1 MPPQKFIGTTTTDAL
16 KLVREKVG
24 GDAIVISTRD
34 IPAGVE
40 IIAISPADL
49 KGFSKEPPKTP
60 PARTANV
67 SHQEAPKPKPS
78 AADTSTATPTSEM
91 TVLLAQIKTLLQAQL
106 ANDAWGEM
114 KEHASDVAEALRLML
129 HAGFSPEVSGDL
141 VDELKRQSPNLNSSV
156 AERLQDLLEERLQ
169 VTDALTMFDQGGT
182 FAFIGST
189 GVGKTTV
196 TAKIAARCVLRFGR
210 DKVGLLTT
218 DTYRIGAQEQVKTY
232 AKIIGVPVVAVR
244 DSADLAS
251 RLAAMRDRKVILIDT
266 AGVSQ
271 RDLQMLEQLQL
282 LNGGAEDLRHVLV
295 MSSTSNLRT
304 LEEVIQTYQTGLG
317 NTAATRLDA
326 AIVTKTDEAAQLGP
340 IVDCLVRHRLPLM
353 FIANGQRVPEDLS
366 QADAPY
372 LCHRALRQSGSGET
386 VELESKDIP
395 WLMIDQLSAWGM
407 SSK

>member
-1 MPPQKFIGTTTTDAL
+1 M
-16 KLVREKVG
+16 G

-40 IIAISPADL
+40 IIAISPTDL
-49 KGFSKEPPKTP
+49 KGFSKAP
-60 PARTANV
+60 PATTSAREPQA
-67 SHQEAPKPKPS
+67 APRPKPQAPS
-78 AADTSTATPTSEM
+78 GGSSTATASTSEM
-91 TVLLAQIKTLLQAQL
+91 TVLLQQIKTLLQAQL

-114 KEHASDVAEALRLML
+114 QEHASDVAEALRLML
-129 HAGFSPEVSGDL
+129 HAGFSPEVSGEL
-141 VDELKRQSPNLNSSV
+141 VDELKRQSPNLNSPV
-156 AERLQDLLEERLQ
+156 VERLQDLLEQRLH
-169 VTDALTMFDQGGT
+169 TADAISMFDRGGT

-251 RLAAMRDRKVILIDT
+251 RLAAMRDRKVILVDT

-304 LEEVIQTYQTGLG
+304 LEEVIQTYQQGLG
-317 NTAATRLDA
+317 TTAATSLDA

-340 IVDCLVRHRLPLM
+340 IVDCLVRHKLPLM

-366 QADAPY
+366 PADAPY
-372 LCHRALRQSGSGET
+372 LCHRALRPSGSIPT
-386 VELESKDIP
+386 VDSGAKDIP
-395 WLMIDQLSAWGM
+395 WLMIDQLSAW
-407 SSK
+407 STSAT

>member
-16 KLVREKVG
+16 KLVRETVG

-40 IIAISPADL
+40 IIAISPTDL

-60 PARTANV
+60 TARATIAP
-67 SHQEAPKPKPS
+67 HQEAPQSKPL
-78 AADTSTATPTSEM
+78 ADMSTAATTSEM

-129 HAGFSPEVSGDL
+129 HAGFSPEVSGEL

-304 LEEVIQTYQTGLG
+304 LEEVIGTYQSGLG
-317 NTAATRLDA
+317 TTAATRLDA

-340 IVDCLVRHRLPLM
+340 IVDCLVRHKLPLM

-372 LCHRALRQSGSGET
+372 LCHRALRRSGPGET
-386 VELESKDIP
+386 VDLGSEDIP
-395 WLMIDQLSAWGM
+395 WLMIDQLSAW
-407 SSK
+407 STSRR